1 MKTHTQKEHNVD
13 DEPKSAARKL
23 AKTMNKD
30 DNEKP
35 EDQTMDS
42 VKPSNK
48 KQEDLEQ
55 TLTAAIQTIESL
67 EEQNCELHMK
77 IDHLGEMALVVGDL
91 ESEN

>member
-13 DEPKSAARKL
+13 EEPKSPARKL

-35 EDQTMDS
+35 EDQTIDS
-42 VKPSNK
+42 VK
-48 KQEDLEQ
+48 QEEQ

-67 EEQNCELHMK
+67 EEQNSELHMK